1 MYERFTKC
9 SRLIAKG
16 TLPSQ
21 LQNGSKTSEYSANVR
36 RMDQRLMGIFT
47 ADIGFAAF
55 FDEQWQT
62 QVLFATFAYSKLTQ
76 STPTLIK
83 DPNESRERRA

>member
-1 MYERFTKC
+1 M
-9 SRLIAKG
+9 
-16 TLPSQ
+16 
-21 LQNGSKTSEYSANVR
+21 V
-36 RMDQRLMGIFT
+36 QRLMGIFT

-55 FDEQWQT
+55 FDEEWQT
-62 QVLFATFAYSKLTQ
+62 QVLFAAFAYSKLTQ